1 MGNEA
6 PASDGAAAADESA
19 ADSAAE
25 TPVEEDPK

>member
-6 PASDGAAAADESA
+6 PASDGAAASDESA
-19 ADSAAE
+19 ADTAAD